1 MFSGSP
7 ESWSHF
13 ILEQL
18 YCIELTI
25 GLIQMRRLGAGE
37 LLTHNLEAEASQQG
51 LGKSNMLPSG
61 SATLDLAT
69 KFRRLG
75 GLIFRLLRGVGHPE
89 VYLP

>member
-25 GLIQMRRLGAGE
+25 GLIQMIKLGAEE

-51 LGKSNMLPSG
+51 VRELQHVIFG
-61 SATLDLAT
+61 SRDA
-69 KFRRLG
+69 RPRN
-75 GLIFRLLRGVGHPE
+75 
-89 VYLP
+89 